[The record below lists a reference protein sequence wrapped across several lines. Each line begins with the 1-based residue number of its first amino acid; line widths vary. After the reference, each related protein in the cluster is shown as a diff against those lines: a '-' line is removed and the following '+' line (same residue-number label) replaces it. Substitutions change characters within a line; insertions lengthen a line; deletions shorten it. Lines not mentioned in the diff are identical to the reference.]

1 MQYNHIFNL
10 KKARYIS
17 VLPMLIKLLIFG
29 FVGAYMIYVVRNK
42 QNFGTEYKS
51 MALDITAPYG
61 YLLLVPIILFIFNWA
76 VEAVKWQYLSR
87 EIEKLSFLKAFRG
100 ILTGVTLGFAT
111 PFHLGD
117 YVGRILQLESSERAK
132 GLGAVFLSRIA
143 QFYITLVCG
152 STSLL
157 YFIFKVENFDNLF
170 NGVII
175 FFVVITNILFIALLL
190 FHNTLLYIIKE
201 IRIFKRV
208 YKYFEIITH
217 YTFNEISYVLFLS
230 FIRYVI
236 FSSQFVIILFFFG
249 VSRDIGILILGVNF
263 IFLAKSVIPT
273 FFDLGVRETS
283 AVYFFEH
290 FIDHT
295 DKVIFASLSLW
306 AINILLPALIGMF
319 LIFRIK
325 IFTKS

>member
-10 KKARYIS
+10 KKARYAS
-17 VLPMLIKLLIFG
+17 LLPMLIKILIFG
-29 FVGAYMIYVVRNK
+29 FVGTYMVYAIRNK
-42 QNFGTEYKS
+42 QNFGAEYKS
-51 MALDITAPYG
+51 LVLDITPSYG
-61 YLLLVPIILFIFNWA
+61 YLLLIPIILFIFNWA
-76 VEAVKWQYLSR
+76 IEAVKWQYLTR
-87 EIEKLSFLKAFRG
+87 EIEKINFLKAFRG

-117 YVGRILQLESSERAK
+117 YVGRILQLENSERAK
-132 GLGAVFLSRIA
+132 SIGAVFISRIA

-157 YFIFKVENFDNLF
+157 YFIIKVENFDTLF
-170 NGVII
+170 KSVII
-175 FFVVITNILFIALLL
+175 FFVIITNILFIALLL
-190 FHNTLLYIIKE
+190 FHNNVLF
-201 IRIFKRV
+201 IFKEVKVLKRF
-208 YKYFEIITH
+208 YRYFEIITH

-230 FIRYVI
+230 FIRYFI
-236 FSSQFVIILFFFG
+236 FSSQFVIILYFFG
-249 VSRDIGILILGVNF
+249 VSKDIGVLILGVNF
-263 IFLAKSVIPT
+263 IFLAKSIIPT

-290 FIDHT
+290 FNNNT

-325 IFTKS
+325 IFTKE